1 MFYVPTRRPIRARIA
16 HTARRLALVAAVR
29 VLDRLEAVAGDT
41 TTPTPAAVVPVA
53 APALAACCTHGP
65 ADHDALGC
73 TARVGFPGM
82 PAARC
87 DCLTPAPAV
96 EATPAGPALLAAADM
111 PPVATIEAAAAEYD
125 EAAEQARAAERGKRR
140 ARKLLDHIPAG
151 TYGRAL
157 VERIPSAKTTPD
169 LDAIRAAY
177 ARAGLGEVPMK
188 PVAPTLR
195 VTLTPIPAVEVDG
208 VEGLAVA
215 A

>member
-1 MFYVPTRRPIRARIA
+1 MFYVPTTTPLRERFA

-29 VLDRLEAVAGDT
+29 VLDRLEAVAGET
-41 TTPTPAAVVPVA
+41 TTPTGAPALPAA
-53 APALAACCTHGP
+53 APAASCCGHGP

-73 TARVGFPGM
+73 TAAVGFPGM
-82 PAARC
+82 SAARC

-96 EATPAGPALLAAADM
+96 EVIPAGPALLAAADM
-111 PPVATIEAAAAEYD
+111 PPVETIEAAAAEYD
-125 EAAEQARAAERGKRR
+125 EAAEQARTAERGKRR

-157 VERIPSAKTTPD
+157 VERVESARTTPD

-188 PVAPTLR
+188 PIAPTLR
-195 VTLTPIPAVEVDG
+195 VTMAPAVEVDG

>member
-1 MFYVPTRRPIRARIA
+1 MFYVPTTTPIRARIA

-29 VLDRLEAVAGDT
+29 VLDRLEAVAGET
-41 TTPTPAAVVPVA
+41 TTPTAGPVVPVA
-53 APALAACCTHGP
+53 TPTAPPCCAHGP

-73 TARVGFPGM
+73 TATVGFPGM

-96 EATPAGPALLAAADM
+96 EAGPSGPALLAAADM
-111 PPVATIEAAAAEYD
+111 PPVETITAAAAEY
-125 EAAEQARAAERGKRR
+125 AAAADQARAADRDKRR
-140 ARKLLDHIPAG
+140 ARKLLDLIPAG

-195 VTLTPIPAVEVDG
+195 VTLAPAVEVAD

>member
-1 MFYVPTRRPIRARIA
+1 MLHSPTRRPIRARIA

-29 VLDRLEAVAGDT
+29 VLDRLEAVAGET
-41 TTPTPAAVVPVA
+41 TTPAPVAVVPA
-53 APALAACCTHGP
+53 ATRAAVPCCAHGP

-73 TARVGFPGM
+73 TAVVGFPGM

-87 DCLTPAPAV
+87 DCLTPAPAG
-96 EATPAGPALLAAADM
+96 AGLLAAADM
-111 PPVATIEAAAAEYD
+111 PPVETIEAAAAEYD
-125 EAAEQARAAERGKRR
+125 EAAEQARAAERSKRR
-140 ARKLLDHIPAG
+140 ARKLLDLIPAG

-157 VERIPSAKTTPD
+157 VERIPSAKMTPD
-169 LDAIRAAY
+169 LDAIRAVY

-195 VTLTPIPAVEVDG
+195 VTLTPAVEVDG